1 MPNMKAGY
9 TEALKNFMQ
18 SNVLVHL
25 VFRKMGLS
33 NVVDEMDRRRWKTM
47 NQARITDD

>member
-9 TEALKNFMQ
+9 TEALKNFTQ
-18 SNVLVHL
+18 RNILVHL
-25 VFRKMGLS
+25 VFGKMGLN
-33 NVVDEMDRRRWKTM
+33 NVEDQMDRRRWKTM